1 MQSAMAMI
9 ESLHLG
15 KDFLFSPE
23 VENIHSYKVK
33 DAWKRQQGSV
43 MKKSVSPD
51 INKQFLPLFLPIY
64 MIPLLAVCIQYCL
77 EEYTN

>member
-1 MQSAMAMI
+1 MYLNYLFMQSPMAMI

-33 DAWKRQQGSV
+33 DARKRQQGSV
-43 MKKSVSPD
+43 MKK
-51 INKQFLPLFLPIY
+51 K
-64 MIPLLAVCIQYCL
+64 C
-77 EEYTN
+77 

>member
-1 MQSAMAMI
+1 MYLNYLFMQSPMAMI

-33 DAWKRQQGSV
+33 DARKRQQGSV
-43 MKKSVSPD
+43 MKKV
-51 INKQFLPLFLPIY
+51 LAPI
-64 MIPLLAVCIQYCL
+64 LTNNFCL
-77 EEYTN
+77 YFCPFI